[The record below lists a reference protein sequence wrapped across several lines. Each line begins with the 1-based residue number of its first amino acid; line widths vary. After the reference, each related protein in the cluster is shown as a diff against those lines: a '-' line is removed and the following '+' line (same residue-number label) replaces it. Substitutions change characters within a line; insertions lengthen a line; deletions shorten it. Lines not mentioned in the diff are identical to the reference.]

1 MRGCLGLC
9 PMYASARNAGSLTL
23 GSLRGVGM
31 PYPNRVASFGFPTGS
46 WVAVEMGTELLSG
59 GNEAPGNWVG
69 TGVPAHSPPPP
80 AASLPPASDPDFVV
94 LDDSLHV
101 RATYISGELVWQAE
115 EARQ

>member
-1 MRGCLGLC
+1 MKLLGTGWGRGCL
-9 PMYASARNAGSLTL
+9 
-23 GSLRGVGM
+23 
-31 PYPNRVASFGFPTGS
+31 
-46 WVAVEMGTELLSG
+46 
-59 GNEAPGNWVG
+59 
-69 TGVPAHSPPPP
+69 HISPPPP